1 MWYPRDMDADDAKQ
15 REPHFISGLP
25 CKLNV
30 SSSQSTQNDGSLL
43 LLIRQGGT
51 RREDLSMIATRYTK
65 LRASRSLV
73 MSVLH
78 TGFGLVTAMPR
89 SR

>member
-1 MWYPRDMDADDAKQ
+1 MWYPCDMDADDAKQ

-25 CKLNV
+25 YTPNA
-30 SSSQSTQNDGSLL
+30 SSRQSTQNDGSLL
-43 LLIRQGGT
+43 LLIRQGST